1 MNKFDELIDQ
11 ALSAEDRE
19 LLARHGE
26 PGYVS
31 QALGM
36 FRGPWSWVMWL
47 LNVVGGVAFVIALC
61 ALWQVY
67 TTTDVLTAVRSGVAG
82 LVLLQFT
89 VVGKGFMGAHLEAN
103 RVLREV
109 KRVELQLALLRSTQ
123 GMPQVAP

>member
-19 LLARHGE
+19 LLAQHGE
-26 PGYVS
+26 QGYVA

-36 FRGPWSWVMWL
+36 FRGPWSWVMWVI
-47 LNVVGGVAFVIALC
+47 NVFGVIAFVMAVY

-67 TTTDVLTAVRSGVAG
+67 TATDVLMAVKWGVAG
-82 LVLLQFT
+82 LGLFQMNVM
-89 VVGKGFMGAHLEAN
+89 GKSYMGTHLEAN

-109 KRVELQLALLRSTQ
+109 KRVELQLALLRS
-123 GMPQVAP
+123 PR